1 MLRKNLISQV
11 ERENDL
17 IKDKHLECYDR
28 EHQKVKTDG
37 MGYNKEIF
45 LMPKEI
51 FITFQYQEDAKDARK
66 ILKEYY
72 KNSIVLLGDKIK
84 LGKSRNP

>member
-1 MLRKNLISQV
+1 VAFSSTSFRNKQLIESLLRRGQMLRKNLISQV

-51 FITFQYQEDAKDARK
+51 FITF
-66 ILKEYY
+66 
-72 KNSIVLLGDKIK
+72 
-84 LGKSRNP
+84 

>member
-1 MLRKNLISQV
+1 VAFSSTSFRNKQLIESLLQRGQMLRKNLISQV

-17 IKDKHLECYDR
+17 IKEKHLECYDR

-51 FITFQYQEDAKDARK
+51 FITF
-66 ILKEYY
+66 
-72 KNSIVLLGDKIK
+72 
-84 LGKSRNP
+84 

>member
-51 FITFQYQEDAKDARK
+51 FITF
-66 ILKEYY
+66 
-72 KNSIVLLGDKIK
+72 
-84 LGKSRNP
+84 